1 MNLSSEE
8 EENYSNLKK
17 SIEHLIGV
25 PTSEIRKKATEDD
38 EYAKLFCK
46 SIQNIDDLRQ
56 RDFDLA
62 VKFNVDFDNFN
73 IPFYDTI
80 ETLLEL
86 SFPDPFERGLIYQY
100 IYNRKDDIGN
110 PIPIDVAGKELYIQT
125 PKQLLGVIR
134 FIRAQNVGH

>member
-8 EENYSNLKK
+8 EENYGNLKK
-17 SIEHLIGV
+17 SIENLIGV

-38 EYAKLFCK
+38 EYAKKFCTI
-46 SIQNIDDLRQ
+46 IQNIDDLRQ
-56 RDFDLA
+56 RDFDMA
-62 VKFNVDFDNFN
+62 VKFNIDFDNFN

-80 ETLLEL
+80 ESLFEL
-86 SFPDPFERGLIYQY
+86 AFIDPYERGLIYQY

-110 PIPIDVAGKELYIQT
+110 PIPIDVGGKELYIQT